1 MIFQQKPPKIKEAI
15 IDYLKKI
22 VLRKVP
28 VNEIVEKTIQAT
40 AKRAKTPRQSIK
52 RTLNELYNKG
62 ILQKYYVDEQGNIK
76 LWPNPTQ
83 EAERAFLDRTRLPR
97 LYSYTSV
104 SIRKEVST
112 SLYCGSNTVG
122 AADDNPNAKIIRD
135 PKPYRQADTTPRK
148 RPSDV
153 IAWTF
158 VSREQEIEFRKN
170 SVKGVNSGLDLDT
183 PDDWKAELAAFLL
196 QKFKNSDKNAI
207 EDCVRGDSYVHS
219 MTIRT
224 FMAILGYDESQS
236 MTNVPDYQLY
246 PVIKW
251 KIRGVEQ

>member
-83 EAERAFLDRTRLPR
+83 KAERAFLDRTRLPR
-97 LYSYTSV
+97 LYSYITL

-112 SLYCGSNTVG
+112 SLYCGSNEAGV
-122 AADDNPNAKIIRD
+122 ADDNPNKKRI
-135 PKPYRQADTTPRK
+135 PQPYRQADETPRK
-148 RPSDV
+148 KPSDV

-170 SVKGVNSGLDLDT
+170 GVKGEYSGFKLENA
-183 PDDWKAELAAFLL
+183 DDWKTELAAFLL
-196 QKFKNSDKNAI
+196 SQFKADRNRYAIDDCIKDNEYIYKFGLKS
-207 EDCVRGDSYVHS
+207 
-219 MTIRT
+219 
-224 FMAILGYDESQS
+224 FMDILGYDESQS
-236 MTNVPDYQLY
+236 MTNVSESNLY
-246 PVIKW
+246 PLIRW

>member
-1 MIFQQKPPKIKEAI
+1 MIFQQRPPKIKEAI
-15 IDYLKKI
+15 IDYLRKI

-40 AKRAKTPRQSIK
+40 AKTAKTPRQSIK

-83 EAERAFLDRTRLPR
+83 KSERAFLDRTRLPR
-97 LYSYTSV
+97 LYSFISE

-112 SLYCGSNTVG
+112 SLYCGRNEAG
-122 AADDNPNAKIIRD
+122 IADDNPNKKRT
-135 PKPYRQADTTPRK
+135 PQPYRGADSSPRK
-148 RPSDV
+148 TPSDV

-158 VSREQEIEFRKN
+158 VSRQQEIELRKQ
-170 SVKGVNSGLDLDT
+170 GIAT
-183 PDDWKAELAAFLL
+183 PDDWKKILAAFLL
-196 QKFKNSDKNAI
+196 EQFKNSKKYAI
-207 EDCVRGDSYVHS
+207 EDCARDNEYVTS
-219 MTIRT
+219 MTLIS
-224 FMAILGYDESQS
+224 FMNILGYDESQS
-236 MTNVPDYQLY
+236 MINVADFNLY
-246 PVIKW
+246 PLIKW